1 MLNRLPTQTPPLWV
15 MLEDIGSP
23 SPKAVA
29 KSLGVSEVTVKKWI
43 KHDTAPRAVLLAV
56 FWITRWGMSAVDA
69 EAHNAAI
76 MSAGLARARL
86 SEIERLQ
93 GAMHRL
99 GRIAQFGSA
108 NDPAQGVPVDPV
120 APRAPVHR
128 SKLRVEP
135 AIGTG
140 STGSTP
146 SSSTGL
152 RRKSSRSKAL

>member
-1 MLNRLPTQTPPLWV
+1 MLNRLPSQTPPLWL

-23 SPKAVA
+23 SPKDVA
-29 KSLGVSEVTVKKWI
+29 KSLGVSEAMVKKWI
-43 KHDTAPRAVLLAV
+43 KHDSAPRAILLAV
-56 FWITRWGMSAVDA
+56 FWLTKWGMSAVDA

-108 NDPAQGVPVDPV
+108 NDPAPGVPVDLG
-120 APRAPVHR
+120 APRAPAHR
-128 SKLRVEP
+128 AKLRVEP
-135 AIGTG
+135 APGAG
-140 STGSTP
+140 STVSTP
-146 SSSTGL
+146 SSSTGH
-152 RRKSSRSKAL
+152 RRNASRSKAL